1 MLKLFYH
8 DYQAEGYKIEP
19 VLTLLYL
26 LIELTFYLVDFWF
39 WQMPSCNFWNFILSI
54 NKVSVI
60 ILPSDIWSENWLY
73 SFTLWRM
80 LE

>member
-19 VLTLLYL
+19 VLTLIYL

-39 WQMPSCNFWNFILSI
+39 WQMASCNF
-54 NKVSVI
+54 
-60 ILPSDIWSENWLY
+60 
-73 SFTLWRM
+73 
-80 LE
+80 